1 MIIANINKMN
11 KEYIIFKLV
20 LSEIFNKRGKS
31 SFFKDIIILFNF
43 IQISLKSFKNQK
55 RHLSKQILN
64 LNSKMKNKE
73 LTLPFKS

>member
-43 IQISLKSFKNQK
+43 IQILLKSFKN
-55 RHLSKQILN
+55 
-64 LNSKMKNKE
+64 
-73 LTLPFKS
+73 